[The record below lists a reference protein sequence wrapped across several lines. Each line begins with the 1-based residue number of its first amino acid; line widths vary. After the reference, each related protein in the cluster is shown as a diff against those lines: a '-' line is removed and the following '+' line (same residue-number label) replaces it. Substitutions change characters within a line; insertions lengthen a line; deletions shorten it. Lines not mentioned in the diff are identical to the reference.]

1 MYQKRTWNIPVGMRD
16 WLPGEAARRR
26 DLTNELLQTMATW
39 GYTEIATP
47 LLEYY
52 QTLVQGEEGAVQDQ
66 LYKLIDRDGSILAL
80 RPELTT
86 PIARVV
92 SSKIEGA
99 PPWRLMYGAEVF
111 RYEDVQT
118 GRQRE
123 FSQVG
128 AELIGQEGP
137 EADCE
142 ILALA
147 IEALK
152 TQGLERFT
160 VSIGH
165 MGVLQGLLQS
175 LTCEENQLK
184 AVRHLV
190 LEKDFVGL
198 NELLEKAGLAQ
209 EKREAV
215 VDLLTRPLDIDNFP
229 MTGSGLPGEILT
241 ALADLKGIVNLIALY
256 GYEPYIQVDLSTL
269 RNQEYYTGMV
279 FEVYTAGLGYP
290 IGGGGR
296 YDHLLHRFGHSYPA
310 TGFALGVDRLLLS
323 LAQKEKKSELFLV
336 AGEEPGLVLKK
347 AQTLRAEGKKVIAE
361 LRRITEQEAKLLSRE
376 KEAQLVWLGGVTY
389 YGD

>member
-1 MYQKRTWNIPVGMRD
+1 MYPKKSWNIPVGMRD
-16 WLPGEAARRR
+16 WLPGEAERKRNLINA
-26 DLTNELLQTMATW
+26 LLETMAAW
-39 GYTEIATP
+39 GYWEIATP

-52 QTLVQGEEGAVQDQ
+52 QTLVQGEEGLSQDQ

-92 SSKIEGA
+92 SSKLGGT
-99 PPWRLMYGAEVF
+99 PPWRLMYGGEVF

-123 FSQVG
+123 FCQAG
-128 AELIGQEGP
+128 AELIGQEGA

-147 IEALK
+147 IETLK
-152 TQGLERFT
+152 AQGLQRFT

-175 LTCEENQLK
+175 LNCDENRLRS
-184 AVRHLV
+184 VRHLV

-198 NELLEKAGLAQ
+198 SELLGKAGLAEGQ
-209 EKREAV
+209 WQAV
-215 VDLLTRPLDIDNFP
+215 VDLLTRPLDMHNLPLDNPF
-229 MTGSGLPGEILT
+229 LPGEIRA
-241 ALADLKGIVNLIALY
+241 ALKNLQQIVRLLDLF
-256 GYEPYIQVDLSTL
+256 GYESYLQVDLSTL
-269 RNQEYYTGMV
+269 RAQEYYTGMV
-279 FEVYTAGLGYP
+279 FEVYTPGIGYP

-296 YDHLLHRFGHSYPA
+296 YDQLFLRFGRASPA

-323 LAQKEKKSELFLV
+323 LVQEEKRRELFLV
-336 AGEEPGLVLKK
+336 AGGEPDLVLKK
-347 AQTLRAEGKKVIAE
+347 AQALRSEGKKVIAE
-361 LRRITEQEAKLLSRE
+361 LRRITEEEAKLLSEE
-376 KEAQLVWLGGVTY
+376 KDAILVFLGGRT
-389 YGD
+389 